1 MTGFCAG
8 RMVRDGPVPVLRGIP
23 PTMPPRSW
31 GRQAGRSRSA
41 GVRGTPVIGG
51 RPANCPC
58 TGDPDGTEERDP
70 GVPPVTGGRPTVGPC
85 PSAALPPAGGATGG
99 RTDGC
104 TAGGTPRPG
113 GTLRPGALGGG
124 ALGTSGFGDK
134 ALGSPL
140 LSASGGTALNPPATW
155 PFTGLV
161 RGGVVESSDTDTW
174 SSGSMSVTGACALP
188 GEPVETRGGESPAGP
203 ASPGTEIRCAVS
215 SCEGDP
221 SEGKYPP

>member
-113 GTLRPGALGGG
+113 GTLAGGMRGGPPLGELGGSWVSMPGAVFP
-124 ALGTSGFGDK
+124 S
-134 ALGSPL
+134 
-140 LSASGGTALNPPATW
+140 
-155 PFTGLV
+155 
-161 RGGVVESSDTDTW
+161 
-174 SSGSMSVTGACALP
+174 
-188 GEPVETRGGESPAGP
+188 EPVEGSKLGLPPTGPVVVDVGGAAT
-203 ASPGTEIRCAVS
+203 ASSDVPTLPSS
-215 SCEGDP
+215 SCGWREVGSWTD
-221 SEGKYPP
+221 GR